1 MATPILRVLN
11 DMVLLSDTGD
21 LVVADRWTVT
31 AVHDYG

>member
-21 LVVADRWTVT
+21 LVVADQMDRN
-31 AVHDYG
+31 GS

>member
-21 LVVADRWTVT
+21 LVVADQWTVT
-31 AVHDYG
+31 AANDNG